1 MYNVCARFF
10 FKQKTAYEM
19 RIRDWSSDVGSSA
32 LAVRAGGSGKARL
45 DRGDERA
52 ARPLQP
58 VDLGIGVEDGHA
70 FALEHHCRGRFPHA
84 DRSGEP
90 EDERPAEPR
99 AGALPSPHAISSARS
114 SSSRS
119 TEERRGGQEWVS
131 T

>member
-1 MYNVCARFF
+1 MTHPFPTR
-10 FKQKTAYEM
+10 
-19 RIRDWSSDVGSSA
+19 RSSA
-32 LAVRAGGSGKARL
+32 LL

-70 FALEHHCRGRFPHA
+70 FALEHHCSGRFPHA

-114 SSSRS
+114 SSRS
-119 TEERRGGQEWVS
+119 EEHTYELQSLMRISYAVFCLKKKKQ
-131 T
+131 